1 MKLSSFSVILTF
13 VILMIVGAALLPL
26 VDVGTEPQNQRDNRL
41 VIRCEW
47 PQVSAKIIEQNL
59 TTPIEES
66 LPVVIIGIMVGHDN
80 DRIDDNAKRHRN
92 ACQRINMQFDT
103 TSTIDDYSYQDVSRQ
118 SRCHHHKIPGI
129 AVNDPNKEQQDE

>member
-47 PQVSAKIIEQNL
+47 PQVSAKIVEQNL
-59 TTPIEES
+59 TTPIEGMVSAERCGACFLS
-66 LPVVIIGIMVGHDN
+66 LFLWQQRDCGLGKGKGGCIGFAILCYFFVAPVV
-80 DRIDDNAKRHRN
+80 
-92 ACQRINMQFDT
+92 CQVAQGGWL
-103 TSTIDDYSYQDVSRQ
+103 SRGG
-118 SRCHHHKIPGI
+118 RWRG
-129 AVNDPNKEQQDE
+129 NR